1 MGDFTMLA
9 VRLPG
14 EQQIQSTEDPDPR
27 PGPGQVIIAMKASG
41 LCGSDLNPYR
51 SPASARA
58 EQARDGKLNISGH
71 EPCGVV
77 AELGEDVSDVKVGD
91 RVIVHHYSGCGN
103 CKHCLTGWPQLC
115 LLGGHKIYGFNSDG
129 GNSDYMLSEA
139 SMCVP
144 MPDELSFGEGAAIS
158 CGTGT
163 AYQALKRL
171 DVNGVDTL
179 AVFGQGPVGLSATL
193 LGAAMGARVIAID
206 PDVDRLNLAL
216 EHGADIAIN
225 PEKDDPVET
234 IRQLTHGEGA
244 QAALDATG
252 IGAVRR
258 QMVQSVR
265 TWGRACLVGEGGE
278 VTFAPSPEIIHKHLN
293 LMGSWTFSTVVL
305 SELAQWVVDRN
316 IGLTDIITHR
326 FPLSKAEEAFIL
338 FNKGKTGKVIFEW
351 D

>member
-1 MGDFTMLA
+1 MLA

-14 EQQIQSTEDPDPR
+14 EQKIQSSKEPDPT
-27 PGPGQVIIAMKASG
+27 PGPGQVVIAMKASG

-51 SPASARA
+51 ASA
-58 EQARDGKLNISGH
+58 EARMAQSGGKLNISGH

-77 AELGEDVSDVKVGD
+77 SEIGEGVSNVQVGD

-115 LLGGHKIYGFNSDG
+115 LLGGHKVYGFNSDG
-129 GNSDYMLSEA
+129 GNSDYMLSLD

-144 MPDELSFGEGAAIS
+144 MPDALSFAEGAAIS

-193 LGAAMGARVIAID
+193 LGASMGARVIAVD
-206 PDVDRLNLAL
+206 PDEDRLNLSLA
-216 EHGADIAIN
+216 HGAEVAIN
-225 PEKDDPVET
+225 PEKDDPVES
-234 IRQLTHGEGA
+234 IKELTHGEGA
-244 QAALDATG
+244 HAALDATG
-252 IGAVRR
+252 IGPVRR

-278 VTFAPSPEIIHKHLN
+278 MTLAPSPEIIHKHMN

-305 SELAQWVVDRN
+305 EELAQWVVDRN
-316 IGLTDIITHR
+316 IPLDKIITHR
-326 FPLSKAEEAFIL
+326 FPLSAAEEAFTL
-338 FNKGKTGKVIFEW
+338 FNKGRTGKVVFEW